1 MWAVAGLGNI
11 HENLLLLLIIIIII
25 QKTATLGTANIF
37 RKVKGKSVP
46 LQVRGAQRVP
56 GS

>member
-1 MWAVAGLGNI
+1 VKSDIQNEGCACKIIRIILSVYFYITYSKNTLN
-11 HENLLLLLIIIIII
+11 ENWV
-25 QKTATLGTANIF
+25 T
-37 RKVKGKSVP
+37 KGKSVP